1 MIIHSLPDTITEM
14 TRRADMNINELK
26 EMLYSVDRSY
36 DDFVSLVVSFVK
48 IPENSSKGILIRDYI
63 VSHPRA
69 NSSDVLEYMISEL
82 GMANNPSN
90 QELVIA

>member
-1 MIIHSLPDTITEM
+1 MIIHLLPDTITEM
-14 TRRADMNINELK
+14 MRRADMNINELK

-36 DDFVSLVVSFVK
+36 DDFVSLVVSFVR
-48 IPENSSKGILIRDYI
+48 IPENSSKDILIRDYI

-90 QELVIA
+90 QGLVIA

>member
-1 MIIHSLPDTITEM
+1 MKPNDMVISYFQDNTIT
-14 TRRADMNINELK
+14 RYDNRD
-26 EMLYSVDRSY
+26 

-48 IPENSSKGILIRDYI
+48 IPENSSKDILIRDYI

>member
-1 MIIHSLPDTITEM
+1 
-14 TRRADMNINELK
+14 MNINELK

-48 IPENSSKGILIRDYI
+48 APGTSAKEFLIRDYI
-63 VSHPRA
+63 VSHPHA
-69 NSSDVLEYMISEL
+69 NSSDVLEYMITEL
-82 GMANNPSN
+82 GMANSPSN